1 MHKPLTFLTT
11 AFAVTLSA
19 CSTVSQQQAAPVD
32 EDRQILVVMTN
43 HSEYPTREDTTG
55 LWLTELTHFTDVVE
69 EAGFTTVFASPDGGS
84 IPLDERSMG
93 WLYIDDRAKD
103 LLASPV
109 YSQKLEST
117 FAMSNVNPADYAAI
131 YFTGGHGVMWD
142 FRNDA
147 NLKEVS
153 EAIYQQGGVVSA
165 VCHGVAALVDLE
177 DEQGNP
183 LIQGRKVTGFSNSEE
198 FFSGLKNEV
207 PFFLEDD
214 LISKGADYNK
224 TFIPFRPYAITDGRL
239 ITGQNPASAKKVAEH
254 LVEKLNSIK

>member
-1 MHKPLTFLTT
+1 MHKPFKFLTT
-11 AFAVTLSA
+11 AFAITLSA
-19 CSTVSQQQAAPVD
+19 CSSIPSQQAAPVD
-32 EDRQILVVMTN
+32 ENRQILVVMTN

-69 EAGFTTVFASPDGGS
+69 NAGFNTVFASPDGGS
-84 IPLDERSMG
+84 ITLDERSMG
-93 WLYIDDRAKD
+93 WLYVDDRAEE
-103 LLASPV
+103 LLANPM
-109 YSQKLEST
+109 YSQKLENT
-117 FAMSNVNPADYAAI
+117 FAMSDVNPEDYAAI

-142 FRNDA
+142 FRNDTDI
-147 NLKEVS
+147 KEVS
-153 EAIYQQGGVVSA
+153 EAIYQQGGVISA

-214 LISKGADYNK
+214 LISKGADYK
-224 TFIPFRPYAITDGRL
+224 KAFIPFRPYAISDGRL
-239 ITGQNPASAKKVAEH
+239 ITGQNPASAEKVAKQ
-254 LVEKLNSIK
+254 LVDKLNSIK

>member
-19 CSTVSQQQAAPVD
+19 CSTVSPQQAAPVD

-93 WLYIDDRAKD
+93 WLYIDDRAEE

-109 YSQKLEST
+109 YSQKLENT
-117 FAMSNVNPADYAAI
+117 FAMSDVNPADYAAI

-183 LIQGRKVTGFSNSEE
+183 LIQGREVTGFSNSEE

-214 LISKGADYNK
+214 LISKGADYQK
-224 TFIPFRPYAITDGRL
+224 AFIPFRPYAITDGRL